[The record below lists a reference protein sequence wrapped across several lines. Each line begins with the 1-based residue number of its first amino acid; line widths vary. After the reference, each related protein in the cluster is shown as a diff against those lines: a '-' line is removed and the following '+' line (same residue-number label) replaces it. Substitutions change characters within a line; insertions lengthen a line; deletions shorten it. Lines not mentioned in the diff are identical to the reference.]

1 MLFLESSIPRANRR
15 AFAFF
20 SLKPYGLALIV
31 KWDYE
36 ERLPAA
42 WLNEAEGASSVPRLA
57 TTTWSHGI
65 CC

>member
-31 KWDYE
+31 KWDT
-36 ERLPAA
+36 RNACQQ
-42 WLNEAEGASSVPRLA
+42 
-57 TTTWSHGI
+57 HG
-65 CC
+65 